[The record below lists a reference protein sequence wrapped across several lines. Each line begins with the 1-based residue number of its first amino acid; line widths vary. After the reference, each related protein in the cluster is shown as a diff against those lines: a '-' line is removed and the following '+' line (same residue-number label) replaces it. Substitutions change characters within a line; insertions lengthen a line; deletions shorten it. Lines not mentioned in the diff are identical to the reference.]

1 MFCIIS
7 EAKDTDALRQ
17 SCQSM
22 AVELF
27 QKYSISMNDLDDD
40 VLTMKRYSDDL
51 KERLEE
57 EFSSKKYLETG
68 SELLVVKHFKFFRRT
83 NDIQLLKNCLLQG
96 FDAFPS
102 QPYNSIVQY
111 KHILVNSYI
120 IKINCGMLKIILY
133 L

>member
-1 MFCIIS
+1 MPFPNHTLWLGVRAYVGTTVLPLHSRPSQTGCIKQMVS
-7 EAKDTDALRQ
+7 SPVAG
-17 SCQSM
+17 
-22 AVELF
+22 
-27 QKYSISMNDLDDD
+27 
-40 VLTMKRYSDDL
+40 
-51 KERLEE
+51 
-57 EFSSKKYLETG
+57 SKKYLETG

-83 NDIQLLKNCLLQG
+83 NDIQLLKNCPLQG

-111 KHILVNSYI
+111 IYILVNSYK